1 MQLIYLILV
10 VFIIEFKLSSTINL
24 SWATRERKKCRRC
37 CSCLSD
43 NRDYRIFVIYI
54 SISNVCRQYKWES
67 YYCWVEK
74 LSKREEESNRM
85 HQLTRRLKTSI
96 VESYYNM
103 LLSINLVVYC
113 KLIVISRTIYYYGQQ
128 IRPW

>member
-1 MQLIYLILV
+1 MFVANINGKV
-10 VFIIEFKLSSTINL
+10 IIVGLRSSRN
-24 SWATRERKKCRRC
+24 K
-37 CSCLSD
+37 
-43 NRDYRIFVIYI
+43 
-54 SISNVCRQYKWES
+54 
-67 YYCWVEK
+67 
-74 LSKREEESNRM
+74 KREEESNRM

-128 IRPW
+128 IRP